1 MALPKLNSSPKY
13 ELTIPSNG
21 EKVRFRPFLV
31 KEQKVLLLAYESQD
45 KKQIIQAIVDTIES
59 CVDEDVDAFK
69 LATFD
74 VDYIFTQIRAKSVG
88 EIVDLQISCESC
100 QTPNDVNVN
109 LEKIDVEVP
118 DRDQI
123 IELTDQISVKMGYPD
138 YGRLMLNGNIF
149 EAQNASEVVMEV
161 ILSSIESIMTEEEN
175 ILARDE
181 TRQDLV
187 DFIDSMTSEQFKK
200 ISDYVEYMP
209 VMKQEVEFTCVNC
222 SHDNSRVLQGIDDF
236 F

>member
-45 KKQIIQAIVDTIES
+45 KKQIIQAIIDTIES
-59 CVDEDVDAFK
+59 CVDDNIDAFK
-69 LATFD
+69 LSTFD
-74 VDYIFTQIRAKSVG
+74 VDYIFTQIRGKSVG

-100 QTPNDVNVN
+100 QTPNDVKVN
-109 LEKIDVEVP
+109 LEHINVEVS
-118 DRDQI
+118 DRDHLIQ
-123 IELTDQISVKMGYPD
+123 LTDDIAVKMGYPD

-149 EAQNASEVVMEV
+149 EAQNTSEVVMEV

-181 TRQDLV
+181 SREDLIN
-187 DFIDSMTSEQFKK
+187 FIDSMTSDQFGK
-200 ISDYVEYMP
+200 ISEYVEQMP
-209 VMKQEVEFTCVNC
+209 VMKQTIEFQCSNC
-222 SHDNSRVLQGIDDF
+222 QHDNRRTLQGIDDF